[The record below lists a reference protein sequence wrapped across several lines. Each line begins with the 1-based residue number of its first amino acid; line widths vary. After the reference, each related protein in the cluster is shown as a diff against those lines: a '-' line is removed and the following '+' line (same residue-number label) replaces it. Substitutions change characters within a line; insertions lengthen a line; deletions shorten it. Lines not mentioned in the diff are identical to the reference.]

1 MWQTITFETIEQ
13 ANKWREANERTNQIE
28 QIFINNG
35 YGFEYRKL
43 KQIGARKWNTH
54 TQKAKSY

>member
-1 MWQTITFETIEQ
+1 MWQTITFKTIEQ
-13 ANKWREANERTNQIE
+13 ANKWLEENESTNQVE

-43 KQIGARKWNTH
+43 IQL
-54 TQKAKSY
+54 

>member
-1 MWQTITFETIEQ
+1 MWETITFQTIEQ
-13 ANKWREANERTNQIE
+13 ANKWLEKNESTNQIE

-43 KQIGARKWNTH
+43 KQI
-54 TQKAKSY
+54 

>member
-1 MWQTITFETIEQ
+1 MWQTITFETIDK
-13 ANKWREANERTNQIE
+13 ANKWLDKNESKYQIE

-43 KQIGARKWNTH
+43 IKIG
-54 TQKAKSY
+54 